1 MENMKRLLAI
11 GIILLFLGM
20 SISSSTGF
28 NAVEQSSTE
37 ISNGKTLYVGGLG
50 PNNYSKIQDAIDNAS
65 DGDTVFVYDDSSPYY
80 ERVKINK
87 SIDLIG
93 ENRDTTIIDAKRKGN
108 IIFISSNNVSI
119 KELTLQ
125 NSSGLNNASI
135 KIDFDFGICTISD
148 NIIIDNDNGVSMYFS
163 GNNNTIKDNIFFNN
177 KETSIK
183 GSHHNNNIISGN
195 TFDHPAGIYQ
205 DQCIRFHSCARFNI
219 SGNTIKKCNS
229 GITLDLSN
237 NNLISENI
245 ISTVGYEGIRIRGSN
260 NKIIGNNLV
269 GGGIQDSDSVNSIIA
284 YNTISYNRWG
294 ITLRSVKNTVI
305 SKNNIT
311 GTTYGVETEETS
323 NITISENHFTTNHI
337 SINIVSSSDTVVSE
351 NSIDN
356 NINGIRLQNSL
367 KTEIR
372 CNNFKDNTQ
381 RNALFSDCNNTVWDS
396 NYWNRPHI
404 LPKIL
409 FGKIIHGNITIPWI
423 NIDWHPAK
431 EPYDIGVL

>member
-1 MENMKRLLAI
+1 MKNKLI
-11 GIILLFLGM
+11 GIFICTLLIATIFPVSGNPILNNNLIQLPLG
-20 SISSSTGF
+20 
-28 NAVEQSSTE
+28 N
-37 ISNGKTLYVGGLG
+37 TLYVGGSG
-50 PNNYSKIQDAIDNAS
+50 PGNYTKIQDAINDS
-65 DGDTVFVYDDSSPYY
+65 EDGDTVFVFDDSSPYY
-80 ERVKINK
+80 ENVEINK
-87 SIDLIG
+87 SISLIG
-93 ENRDTTIIDAKRKGN
+93 EDRSTTVMDAKRKGN

-119 KELTLQ
+119 KEITLQ

-135 KIDFDFGICTISD
+135 KIDFDFGFCTISD

-177 KETSIK
+177 KETAIK

-205 DQCIRFHSCARFNI
+205 DQCIRFHSCAGFNI
-219 SGNTIKKCNS
+219 SGNTIKKCDS
-229 GITLDLSN
+229 GITLDLSD

-245 ISTVGYEGIRIRGSN
+245 ISTVRYEGIRIRGSN

-284 YNTISYNRWG
+284 YNTISYSRWG

-305 SKNNIT
+305 LKNNIT
-311 GTTYGVETEETS
+311 SNTYGVETEETS

-337 SINIVSSSDTVVSE
+337 SINIVSSSDTLVSE

-372 CNNFKDNTQ
+372 CNNFKDNKQ

-404 LPKIL
+404 LPKII
-409 FGKIIHGNITIPWI
+409 FGKIKHGNITIPWI

-431 EPYDIGVL
+431 EPYDIEVL